1 MKKILTFALAAMV
14 ALSASA
20 AKKKTAAK
28 DANKPVFTIIR
39 TVQVPAGITL
49 PSHSSRPR
57 F

>member
-28 DANKPVFTIIR
+28 DANKPVFTIK
-39 TVQVPAGITL
+39 VPAGITL